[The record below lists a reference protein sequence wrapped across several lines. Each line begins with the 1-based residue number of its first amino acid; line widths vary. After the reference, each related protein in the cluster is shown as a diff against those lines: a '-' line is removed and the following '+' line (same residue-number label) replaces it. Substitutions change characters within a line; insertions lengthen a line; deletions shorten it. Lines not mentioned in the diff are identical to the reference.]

1 MESPHP
7 PMLQKSLQ
15 DILVLSLNSSSLG
28 GMQAMVANQPEF
40 VDENCWFPDSGAANH
55 LTNDLANLAISSE
68 YTGSGKIYMGNE
80 HTSLNSN
87 SHILHLKNLLHVPL
101 ITKDLL

>member
-7 PMLQKSLQ
+7 HMLQKSLQ

-28 GMQAMVANQPEF
+28 GIQAMVATQPEF
-40 VDENCWFPDSGAANH
+40 VDENCWFPDSGATIH

-68 YTGSGKIYMGNE
+68 YTGSGKIYG
-80 HTSLNSN
+80 
-87 SHILHLKNLLHVPL
+87 K
-101 ITKDLL
+101 